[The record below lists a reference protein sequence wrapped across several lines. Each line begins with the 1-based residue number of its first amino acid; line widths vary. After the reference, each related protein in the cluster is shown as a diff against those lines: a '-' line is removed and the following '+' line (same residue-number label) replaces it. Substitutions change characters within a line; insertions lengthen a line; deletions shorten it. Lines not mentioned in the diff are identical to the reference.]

1 MKCREAKKKPA
12 LHSESGPGGESVD
25 PNYLELRF
33 VVLRVAIVTTDGLG
47 TAELE
52 RAAHEFFA
60 AQFGDG
66 AAGFFNRAHGDKGEA
81 FGTLRAVI
89 DDDFGITDAT
99 DAIEELKEVA
109 LRGIIGKIADIEAI
123 CVDRG
128 WIDGSVF
135 TTRATG
141 LTRWACGRVT
151 IGTSWARTA
160 TVGGWRCTALRLR
173 KGSGLTE

>member
-1 MKCREAKKKPA
+1 MKCREAKKRPA
-12 LHSESGPGGESVD
+12 LQSESGPGGESVD

-33 VVLRVAIVTTDGLG
+33 VTLRVAIITTDGLG
-47 TAELE
+47 TTELE

-60 AQFGDG
+60 AEFGDR

-81 FGTLRAVI
+81 FGTLGAVI

-123 CVDRG
+123 CFDGGR
-128 WIDGSVF
+128 IDGGVF
-135 TTRATG
+135 TTRATR
-141 LTRWACGRVT
+141 LAWWACGRVT
-151 IGTSWARTA
+151 LGTSWARTTA
-160 TVGGWRCTALRLR
+160 IGGWRCTALRLR